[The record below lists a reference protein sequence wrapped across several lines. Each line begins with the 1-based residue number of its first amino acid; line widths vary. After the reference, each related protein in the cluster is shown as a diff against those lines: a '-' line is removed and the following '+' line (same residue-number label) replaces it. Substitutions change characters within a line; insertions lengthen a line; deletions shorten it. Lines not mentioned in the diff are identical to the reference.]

1 MRNFNKQKQR
11 DPHVLIETQKDN
23 ETVCFEEKGNSE
35 SGSGRERDMRE
46 MTSSPRRE
54 VNGNASGDNM
64 CSEEKRKKVHA
75 SGGCSR
81 RAYRKSIA
89 VV

>member
-1 MRNFNKQKQR
+1 MRNLNKQKQR

-35 SGSGRERDMRE
+35 SGSGRERE

-54 VNGNASGDNM
+54 VNGNASGDDM
-64 CSEEKRKKVHA
+64 CSE
-75 SGGCSR
+75 
-81 RAYRKSIA
+81 
-89 VV
+89 